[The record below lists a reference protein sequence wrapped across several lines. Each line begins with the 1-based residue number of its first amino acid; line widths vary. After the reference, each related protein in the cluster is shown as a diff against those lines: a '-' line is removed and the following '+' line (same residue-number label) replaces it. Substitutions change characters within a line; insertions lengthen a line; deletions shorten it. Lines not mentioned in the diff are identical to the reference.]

1 MNFRFWIPNDTTS
14 FRDKTLLKAVAHKI
28 PKHTDPV
35 TMGSYYK
42 ALLPG

>member
-1 MNFRFWIPNDTTS
+1 
-14 FRDKTLLKAVAHKI
+14 VAHKI

-42 ALLPG
+42 ALLPGWTEMSM